1 MLKAVS
7 SGLAAGAPELMLHEM
22 ARRFNHSARL
32 GVFAGKLAGRHVH
45 MHLPRG
51 FVLGLTLVLLG
62 AAASLTGC
70 GGSDPVAPAAS
81 AGGDVAAAAATPA
94 GTSAAT
100 SATAGQAKPA
110 PKALDPV
117 VTLHTSAGDI
127 KIQLFT
133 DKAPQAVENFLRNYA
148 QRGFYDDTIFH
159 HAESGS
165 MIIAGGYTEALE
177 PKPTRAPILNE
188 ADNGLKNTR
197 GMVAM
202 IRDPSL
208 AHSATSQFFINV
220 GDNPALDY
228 QSAETPESWGYC
240 VFGKV
245 IEGMDVV
252 DQIAQSSA
260 TADGDFPM
268 VPTPRIAIRNVEQLR

>member
-1 MLKAVS
+1 MHFPRIIL
-7 SGLAAGAPELMLHEM
+7 LA
-22 ARRFNHSARL
+22 
-32 GVFAGKLAGRHVH
+32 LAIGS
-45 MHLPRG
+45 
-51 FVLGLTLVLLG
+51 LV
-62 AAASLTGC
+62 AAAWLTGC
-70 GGSDPVAPAAS
+70 GRSEPA
-81 AGGDVAAAAATPA
+81 GPAAATGGESSTPGTTPA
-94 GTSAAT
+94 SAHAT
-100 SATAGQAKPA
+100 ISGPA
-110 PKALDPV
+110 PKAKPSPKAVDPV
-117 VTLHTSAGDI
+117 VALHTSAGDI
-127 KIQLFT
+127 KIQLFS
-133 DKAPQAVENFLRNYA
+133 DKAPQAVENFLHNYA
-148 QRGFYDDTIFH
+148 ERGFYDDTIFH
-159 HAESGS
+159 HAEAGS
-165 MIIAGGYTEALE
+165 MIIAGGYTDSLD

-228 QSAETPESWGYC
+228 ESSETAEGWGYC

-260 TADGDFPM
+260 AAEGDFPM
-268 VPTPRIAIRNVEQLR
+268 VPSPRVAIRTVEQLR